1 MKNYYEELYQYMSG
15 NPDLVGPLKKLEQI
29 KNNPVEV
36 IKMYNM
42 YKNDVKNYLS
52 LKNQQGKVGLREV
65 KKFTIKSEDKAAFIN
80 RLEKLG
86 IAIDSYDITN
96 NKLDNTFSIEFTNP
110 QVIDMVNQVLK
121 RSSKINQVKSSKN
134 VYTDKK
140 SSGSKGT
147 LDEVRPID
155 PNSPKLLFKN
165 PKDVV
170 KMDVPLFIRLLE
182 YAREDAKTD
191 MDLHDVAE
199 NIIGMSSEGRVLS
212 MADYSKIISKKMI
225 EDFNPEDYEWESDPE
240 FLKVIGEL
248 YKGSYVKCKILTV
261 DGEEEIL
268 RFDLEMDS
276 VERVS
281 TNEDSEGIC
290 SATDS
295 KGVAYEMECT
305 ATNTGIDGYYI
316 IDVDGDT
323 LTTID

>member
-1 MKNYYEELYQYMSG
+1 MKNYYEELYQYMSN
-15 NPDLVGPLKKLEQI
+15 NPNLVGPLKKLEQI

-52 LKNQQGKVGLREV
+52 LKNQQGKVGLREI

-86 IAIDSYDITN
+86 IAIDSYDIKN

-140 SSGSKGT
+140 SSGSKNA

-165 PKDVV
+165 PKDVIKV
-170 KMDVPLFIRLLE
+170 DVPLFIRLLE
-182 YAREDAKTD
+182 YAREEAKTD
-191 MDLHDVAE
+191 MDLHDVSE
-199 NIIGMSSEGRVLS
+199 NIISLSSDGRVLS
-212 MADYSKIISKKMI
+212 MADYNNIMAKKMQ
-225 EDFNPEDYEWESDPE
+225 EQFNPNDYEWEEETDP
-240 FLKVIGEL
+240 
-248 YKGSYVKCKILTV
+248 KILKFSGKMDQNSYIDCDVLTIN
-261 DGEEEIL
+261 GEEKNL
-268 RFDLEMDS
+268 RFHIIPDS
-276 VERVS
+276 IEEGYAVCEAEDGDMIYTMGCNVS
-281 TNEDSEGIC
+281 YWG
-290 SATDS
+290 
-295 KGVAYEMECT
+295 M
-305 ATNTGIDGYYI
+305 DGYRIYD
-316 IDVDGDT
+316 IDEKSLEYYVAN
-323 LTTID
+323 

>member
-1 MKNYYEELYQYMSG
+1 MKNYYEELYQYMSN
-15 NPDLVGPLKKLEQI
+15 NPNLVGPLKKLEQI

-52 LKNQQGKVGLREV
+52 LKNQQGKVGLREI

-86 IAIDSYDITN
+86 IAIDSYDIKN

-140 SSGSKGT
+140 SSGSKNA

-165 PKDVV
+165 PKDVIKV
-170 KMDVPLFIRLLE
+170 DVPLFIRLLE
-182 YAREDAKTD
+182 YAREEAKTD
-191 MDLHDVAE
+191 MDLHDVSE
-199 NIIGMSSEGRVLS
+199 NIISLSSDGRVLS
-212 MADYSKIISKKMI
+212 MADYNNIMAKKMQ
-225 EDFNPEDYEWESDPE
+225 EQFNPNDYEWESDPE
-240 FLKVIGEL
+240 FLGIVGEIGDENF
-248 YKGSYVKCKILTV
+248 VNCKILTIE
-261 DGEEEIL
+261 GKEEIVNFDIDNEYL
-268 RFDLEMDS
+268 GEIEPFEDLEWTCSGVDSNGVKYQMDCTI
-276 VERVS
+276 
-281 TNEDSEGIC
+281 TNRGI
-290 SATDS
+290 SGDYI
-295 KGVAYEMECT
+295 VD
-305 ATNTGIDGYYI
+305 IDGN
-316 IDVDGDT
+316 T

>member
-1 MKNYYEELYQYMSG
+1 
-15 NPDLVGPLKKLEQI
+15 
-29 KNNPVEV
+29 
-36 IKMYNM
+36 
-42 YKNDVKNYLS
+42 
-52 LKNQQGKVGLREV
+52 
-65 KKFTIKSEDKAAFIN
+65 
-80 RLEKLG
+80 
-86 IAIDSYDITN
+86 
-96 NKLDNTFSIEFTNP
+96 
-110 QVIDMVNQVLK
+110 VLK

-140 SSGSKGT
+140 SSGSKNA

-165 PKDVV
+165 PKDIIKV
-170 KMDVPLFIRLLE
+170 DVPLFIRLLE
-182 YAREDAKTD
+182 YAREEAKTD
-191 MDLHDVAE
+191 MDLHDVSE
-199 NIIGMSSEGRVLS
+199 NIISLSSDGRVLS
-212 MADYSKIISKKMI
+212 MADYNNIMAKKMQ
-225 EDFNPEDYEWESDPE
+225 EQFNPNDYEWESDPE
-240 FLKVIGEL
+240 FLKVMPEEL
-248 YKGSYVKCKILTV
+248 YKGSSVKCKILTV

-268 RFDLEMDS
+268 RFDLEIDS